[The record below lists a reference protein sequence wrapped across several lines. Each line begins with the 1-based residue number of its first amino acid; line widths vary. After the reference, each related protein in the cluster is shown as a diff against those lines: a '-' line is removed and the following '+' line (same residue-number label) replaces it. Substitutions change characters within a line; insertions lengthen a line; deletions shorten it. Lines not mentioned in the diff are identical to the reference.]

1 MSRMLNEASF
11 WNMSLVSAQCD
22 QSICFKKLNREGLD
36 QSEHTCG
43 LALVF
48 KMRTWIK
55 VFFSCV
61 AVYQICFSQKF
72 CQQHNLFKVFKGS

>member
-55 VFFSCV
+55 VFFFMRCGLSDMFFTEILS
-61 AVYQICFSQKF
+61 AT
-72 CQQHNLFKVFKGS
+72 